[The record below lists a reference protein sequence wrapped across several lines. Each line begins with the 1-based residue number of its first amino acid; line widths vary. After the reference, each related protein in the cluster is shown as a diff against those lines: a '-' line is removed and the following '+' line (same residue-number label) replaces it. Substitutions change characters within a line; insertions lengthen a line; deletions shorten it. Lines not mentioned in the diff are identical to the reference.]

1 MLRRITA
8 AALAAAVLATLPTA
22 ATVAE
27 TKADSKSP
35 KAERPPNVILIFT
48 DDQGYGDIGC
58 YGAKGFKTP
67 NLDRMA
73 KEGMRFTDFY
83 VNCPVCSGSR
93 TALMTG
99 CHYQR
104 LSMAAVLFPRS
115 SKGLHPDETTVA
127 EVLKSQ
133 GYATACIGKW
143 HLGHLPPCLPTNQG
157 FDHYYGVPYSNDM
170 WIDKA
175 NKLSS
180 DIKLREGVTVAD
192 IKAGKTKRNDVP
204 LMRGDEV
211 IEYPA
216 DQDTLTRRYTEE
228 AVAFIEK
235 NKDRPFFIYLPH
247 TQPHLPL
254 HVHPEFAGRT
264 KSKFGDIMEEIDWS
278 VGEVLE
284 ALKKH
289 GIDDKTLVIFTTD
302 NGTRMGSSGP
312 LRARKASPYEG
323 GVRVPCIMRWPG
335 QIPAG
340 KECSEIAATM
350 DILPTLAR
358 LTGGKLPERKIDG
371 KNIWPLMAGEP
382 GAKSPHEHYCLAHA
396 GGSVRS
402 GKWKFYPWREGGGR
416 RRGNK
421 NKKPDPAAA
430 KKPAVQLYD
439 LSTDLGE
446 TKNVAE
452 DHPEVVERLTKVFDE
467 FKQELNKNKRP
478 TADMRK

>member
-204 LMRGDEV
+204 LRPTRTHS
-211 IEYPA
+211 PA
-216 DQDTLTRRYTEE
+216 ATPKRRSRSSKRTKTGRSSSTCHTRSRTCRCMYTPSSPGEPRASSATLWRRSTGRSARCLRRSKNTASTTRR
-228 AVAFIEK
+228 
-235 NKDRPFFIYLPH
+235 
-247 TQPHLPL
+247 
-254 HVHPEFAGRT
+254 
-264 KSKFGDIMEEIDWS
+264 S
-278 VGEVLE
+278 
-284 ALKKH
+284 
-289 GIDDKTLVIFTTD
+289 
-302 NGTRMGSSGP
+302 
-312 LRARKASPYEG
+312 
-323 GVRVPCIMRWPG
+323 
-335 QIPAG
+335 
-340 KECSEIAATM
+340 
-350 DILPTLAR
+350 
-358 LTGGKLPERKIDG
+358 
-371 KNIWPLMAGEP
+371 
-382 GAKSPHEHYCLAHA
+382 
-396 GGSVRS
+396 
-402 GKWKFYPWREGGGR
+402 
-416 RRGNK
+416 
-421 NKKPDPAAA
+421 
-430 KKPAVQLYD
+430 
-439 LSTDLGE
+439 
-446 TKNVAE
+446 
-452 DHPEVVERLTKVFDE
+452 
-467 FKQELNKNKRP
+467 
-478 TADMRK
+478 